1 MSNIHNLEIDVDL
14 KENLIITATCKQLD
28 DLNLKFNVW
37 NNGEMVD
44 LSEYKCRLKAFKQD
58 QIPLIQ
64 NTSININNNVVNI
77 IADEQFTTTSGTVKV
92 ELQFINKNTGK
103 KKSTFNIIFKVMQSV
118 LEVERS
124 ISKATCTLLK
134 EIDYKL
140 DQIEDIKLDIIEAV
154 KVKNDLNT
162 SRTDANNMNNTL
174 KTTTTSADNK
184 KKEVETAIN
193 NASSKIK
200 EVQDS
205 TATANAAKQSV
216 DSSIIQANSSKQAL
230 DTSKTNADN
239 KKKEVDA
246 AIIVAD
252 EKIEIIKKLD
262 PENVVEDVKKLKEQV
277 LENTYTKLETDSTL
291 TKLDNCEN
299 SFVHNMQ
306 IKGKTLQNLWNNE
319 NVVSLK
325 NDAMLIQ
332 TISTDDFRT
341 NMLKDNIEYSI
352 VNLSNKKTRADITT
366 KNSNAYV
373 KTLYI
378 EPHSIQKFTISSQY
392 ISSFYGL
399 ISEGWTNTDSDRDIF
414 KKACMIL
421 EGDYT
426 NKEIPQYFEGIKSVG
441 EAEDNKISIL
451 TTGKNLWDGT
461 YQKAYVGAENG
472 RTYRNDDA
480 CRATIVKCKP
490 NTNYIFSKQSESDR
504 KTMACFDNFPVNNS
518 VATKSVLSDK
528 ITTDAN
534 SKYLVVYVSTNREE
548 PLIQI
553 EEGTESTAYEE
564 YKEDKTEILLPSPHM
579 GLPNGIG
586 DIIDYDKNER
596 IKNVGKA
603 SFIGSDNENWT
614 INAGYTNDALIRF
627 DLTNNNF
634 NLKPNTLLV
643 CNKFVSTILGS
654 NAGEAICTHSV
665 NQAICIYIL
674 KSKLETPDVAGFK
687 KLLKTW
693 ADAGTPLEVCYQLA
707 NPVIEKLQIKDTLQ
721 AFENGYIQLDNA
733 ITPTA
738 QLEYSTN
745 LPSALGGLTKVVDK
759 LVDDVT
765 NVEITISDMDA
776 EIGEARKGKTTLNE
790 RLEEDRTN
798 ILNELRQLSNPNLLI
813 NGSPSVWQRG
823 ATFINKQ
830 TYTADRW
837 FYVCYNKPE
846 KGSLSKDI
854 DGSFKIFDFNGSQ
867 NYIQQ
872 IIETVDSI
880 KIIGKTVTL
889 SADIKVSNMTK
900 GGIFIQLL
908 GSEGIDKIDYDTA
921 VTEKLILKPSD
932 ISSGYKNFKL
942 SWNIPSNIKTIII
955 QIGSHVGT
963 GGIVNNECIL
973 NIKNIKLE
981 LGSTVTPFTPRPY
994 GEELAL
1000 CQRYYFRNRWL
1011 STKISGMGSKIITT
1025 TSFYYPTTMRIA
1037 PTVRPLIEQPIDAI
1051 RTMDYSVNI
1060 VKPNV
1065 EQIKP
1070 RQSGIINEEMI
1081 DFQFDSNLEVK
1092 DYSLEI
1098 KDYSYEFD
1106 SEIY

>member
-306 IKGKTLQNLWNNE
+306 IKGRTLQNELGVGCINTIIKKGTNLVINRTLKPNTTYTFVSTIVDSSYSDDTNGLIWTLRINNVAQYNGFGIE
-319 NVVSLK
+319 NK
-325 NDAMLIQ
+325 NLITKFTTGSEE
-332 TISTDDFRT
+332 TIFGSIG
-341 NMLKDNIEYSI
+341 MHDN
-352 VNLSNKKTRADITT
+352 
-366 KNSNAYV
+366 NSNNSHATYSGM
-373 KTLYI
+373 L
-378 EPHSIQKFTISSQY
+378 
-392 ISSFYGL
+392 
-399 ISEGWTNTDSDRDIF
+399 
-414 KKACMIL
+414 L
-421 EGDYT
+421 EGDWT
-426 NKEIPQYFEGIKSVG
+426 NKEIPSYFEGIKSVG

-451 TTGKNLWDGT
+451 TTSKNLYNGVLPINITANKAGDSPYYKVNIIPKDGI
-461 YQKAYVGAENG
+461 
-472 RTYRNDDA
+472 
-480 CRATIVKCKP
+480 TITAIDSNNTIINTSSIAMRFIFED
-490 NTNYIFSKQSESDR
+490 NTNKYKPFYEKVFIPNSE
-504 KTMACFDNFPVNNS
+504 FNN
-518 VATKSVLSDK
+518 KK
-528 ITTDAN
+528 ITQINVFWNNQNITDITI
-534 SKYLVVYVSTNREE
+534 SKVIIGLGDCRNTILDYE
-548 PLIQI
+548 P
-553 EEGTESTAYEE
+553 
-564 YKEDKTEILLPSPHM
+564 YKQDKTEILLPSPHC
-579 GLPNGIG
+579 GLPSGVS
-586 DIIDYDKNER
+586 DIAGPEKNER
-596 IKNVGKA
+596 IKNVDKVVLN
-603 SFIGSDNENWT
+603 GSENWIKQGQEFENT
-614 INAGYTNDALIRF
+614 ALFSILFPVANTAWSPFNNLISDRFINGDTWSDDKECLSIDSAKGL
-627 DLTNNNF
+627 
-634 NLKPNTLLV
+634 NLR
-643 CNKFVSTILGS
+643 
-654 NAGEAICTHSV
+654 
-665 NQAICIYIL
+665 IL
-674 KSKLETPDVAGFK
+674 KSRLLEYGFINGNIATYIPALK
-687 KLLKTW
+687 KWLQANPT
-693 ADAGTPLEVCYQLA
+693 TVYYQLA
-707 NPVIEKLQIKDTLQ
+707 TPVVERLNIKDTLQ
-721 AFENGYIQLDNA
+721 SFENGYIQLDNA

-745 LPSALGGLTKVVDK
+745 IPSAIGGLTKVVDK

-776 EIGEARKGKTTLNE
+776 EIGEARKGKTTLEE

-798 ILNELRQLSNPNLLI
+798 ILNTTNKLDKSKCNREAVVVDPALDLL
-813 NGSPSVWQRG
+813 
-823 ATFINKQ
+823 TFPPGHF
-830 TYTADRW
+830 R
-837 FYVCYNKPE
+837 VE
-846 KGSLSKDI
+846 G
-854 DGSFKIFDFNGSQ
+854 KISTLQ
-867 NYIQQ
+867 NYPINRDW
-872 IIETVDSI
+872 IHATVEISGFMND
-880 KIIGKTVTL
+880 
-889 SADIKVSNMTK
+889 
-900 GGIFIQLL
+900 
-908 GSEGIDKIDYDTA
+908 DTHQ
-921 VTEKLILKPSD
+921 
-932 ISSGYKNFKL
+932 GYKVIIFTTNDGDVYMNTQTWDAGKW
-942 SWNIPSNIKTIII
+942 SGWKQIATIDD
-955 QIGSHVGT
+955 T
-963 GGIVNNECIL
+963 GWIDLPLL
-973 NIKNIKLE
+973 N
-981 LGSTVTPFTPRPY
+981 G
-994 GEELAL
+994 A
-1000 CQRYYFRNRWL
+1000 
-1011 STKISGMGSKIITT
+1011 TT
-1025 TSFYYPTTMRIA
+1025 TSDKAIYRRIGKMVYFKGVVNNITTDNFIFGNL
-1037 PTVRPLIEQPIDAI
+1037 PIGFRPNSKSGGPNIPVPLFLPGEDTPSRLIV
-1051 RTMDYSVNI
+1051 YKN
-1060 VKPNV
+1060 
-1065 EQIKP
+1065 
-1070 RQSGIINEEMI
+1070 G
-1081 DFQFDSNLEVK
+1081 NLQLSRRNDKNTCYLDGVTFVL
-1092 DYSLEI
+1092 D
-1098 KDYSYEFD
+1098 
-1106 SEIY
+1106 